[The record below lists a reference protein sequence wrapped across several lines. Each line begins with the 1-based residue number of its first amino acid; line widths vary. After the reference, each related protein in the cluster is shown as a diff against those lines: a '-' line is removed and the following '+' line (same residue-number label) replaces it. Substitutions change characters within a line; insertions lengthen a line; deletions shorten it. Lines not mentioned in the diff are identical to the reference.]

1 MLEATLFLILLGMGA
16 SVMLAIASRVF
27 YVYEDPLV
35 VAVTDAL
42 PGANCGGCGYAG
54 CSAAAEAVARGEAG
68 ANVCVIG
75 GLDTAR
81 AVAAVTGQE
90 IKEREPQLA
99 STTCTYGVGE
109 ADPTYQYDGAF
120 DCRAAVLL
128 YGGSKVCPI
137 GCLGLGTCVKVCEF
151 DAVVIGD
158 DNLPIFN
165 PAKCVACGACVKA
178 CPKNIISLTSAT
190 ERIIDEYTV
199 DECTAPCQRACPT
212 GIDIPAYIHA
222 VDEGRY
228 EDGLRIIKERCP
240 LPLVC
245 GRICPA
251 PCELDC
257 RRNFV
262 DEAVGINPLKRFL
275 AEYEQRT
282 GKHIH
287 PYKAPDSGHRT
298 AVIGGGAE
306 GLTAAYYLARLGHAP
321 TIIEAQEQLGGIL
334 RYVISGD
341 RLPDDVLDHDIQGV
355 LDIGVEA
362 RCGQR
367 LGEDYSLSS
376 LMSEG
381 FDLVTLCSGGYDSR
395 KLLPGGS
402 SSAAS
407 VPGVQLMIDL
417 LAGGP
422 EAIARN
428 VGKRVVII
436 DGLSKA
442 LEVAEQCLAAGAVEV
457 CISSRESFI
466 MWPEELRDAEALA
479 ARSIYVHA
487 EHVAVALGGRGDRLT
502 TLVLEDASAG
512 ADELPGRL
520 FHDVDTLI
528 LGAGRV
534 AELVFQRVD
543 LPAEGNSEA
552 ASRVPAGDGVLW
564 QTVET
569 FRTLPEGGDNGLFSA
584 PEPGRVSDS
593 TAVVKSMLSGR
604 RLVRGIQQHLTS
616 GQIDRVPLS
625 VVEADAVLDVTG
637 VEHVPAIPRNRSTET
652 VVGVENDWLAAQD
665 IPGLDEAGARREAAR
680 CLACGLICYR
690 KEATV
695 NHG

>member
-1 MLEATLFLILLGMGA
+1 MLEATLFLILLGLAA

-68 ANVCVIG
+68 ASVCVIG
-75 GLDTAR
+75 GNDTAL

-90 IKEREPQLA
+90 ITEREPQLA

-109 ADPTYQYDGAF
+109 ADPTYQYDGAL

-137 GCLGLGTCVKVCEF
+137 GCLGLGTCVKVCDF
-151 DAVVIGD
+151 DAVIIGD

-165 PAKCVACGACVKA
+165 PDKCVACGACVKA
-178 CPKNIISLTSAT
+178 CPKDIISLTSAT
-190 ERIIDEYTV
+190 DRIIDEYTV

-212 GIDIPAYIHA
+212 GIDIPAYIRA

-275 AEYEQRT
+275 AEYEQKT
-282 GKHIH
+282 GQHIH
-287 PYKAPDSGHRT
+287 PYKAPASGHRT

-334 RYVISGD
+334 RHVISGD
-341 RLPDDVLDHDIQGV
+341 RLPGDVLDHDIQGV

-381 FDLVTLCSGGYDSR
+381 FDLVALCSGGYDSR
-395 KLLPGGS
+395 KLLPGGPVS
-402 SSAAS
+402 TES

-417 LAGGP
+417 LAGGS

-457 CISSRESFI
+457 CIASRESFV

-479 ARSIYVHA
+479 ARSIHVHA
-487 EHVAVALGGRGDRLT
+487 EHVAMALGGRGDRLT
-502 TLVLEDASAG
+502 TLVLEDASPAAG
-512 ADELPGRL
+512 ELPGRL

-528 LGAGRV
+528 LGAGRIP
-534 AELVFQRVD
+534 ELVFQRID
-543 LPAEGNSEA
+543 QPAEGNSEA
-552 ASRVPAGDGVLW
+552 ANRVPAGDGVLW

-604 RLVRGIQQHLTS
+604 RLVRGVQQHLTT
-616 GQIDRVPLS
+616 GQIERVPLS

-637 VEHVPAIPRNRSTET
+637 VERIPVVPRNRATET
-652 VVGVENDWLAAQD
+652 VVGVENDWLAALD
-665 IPGLDEAGARREAAR
+665 IPGLDEAGARSEAAR

>member
-1 MLEATLFLILLGMGA
+1 MLEATLFLILLGLAA

-68 ANVCVIG
+68 ASVCVIG
-75 GLDTAR
+75 GLETAM

-90 IKEREPQLA
+90 ITEREPQLA

-109 ADPTYQYDGAF
+109 ADPTYRYDGAS

-137 GCLGLGTCVKVCEF
+137 GCIGLGTCVKVCDF
-151 DAVVIGD
+151 DAVTIGD
-158 DNLPIFN
+158 DNLPIFD
-165 PAKCVACGACVKA
+165 PDKCVACGACVKA
-178 CPKNIISLTSAT
+178 CPKDIISLTSAT
-190 ERIIDEYTV
+190 DRIIDEYTL
-199 DECTAPCQRACPT
+199 DECTAPCQRTCPT
-212 GIDIPAYIHA
+212 GIDIPAYIRA
-222 VDEGRY
+222 VEEGRY

-251 PCELDC
+251 PCELEC

-275 AEYEQRT
+275 AEYEAKT

-287 PYKAPDSGHRT
+287 PYQAPASGHRT

-334 RYVISGD
+334 RYVISRD
-341 RLPDDVLDHDIQGV
+341 RLPGDVLDHDIQGV
-355 LDIGVEA
+355 LDLGVEA

-367 LGEDYSLSS
+367 LGEDYSLSG
-376 LMSEG
+376 LMAEG
-381 FDLVTLCSGGYDSR
+381 FDLVAFCSGGYDSR
-395 KLLPGGS
+395 KLLPRGS
-402 SSAAS
+402 SPAES

-417 LAGGP
+417 LAGGA
-422 EAIARN
+422 EAVARR

-457 CISSRESFI
+457 CIASKESFV

-479 ARSIYVHA
+479 ARSIHVHA

-502 TLVLEDASAG
+502 TLVLEDASPAAG
-512 ADELPGRL
+512 ELPGRL

-528 LGAGRV
+528 LGAGRIP
-534 AELVFQRVD
+534 ELVFQRVD
-543 LPAEGNSEA
+543 QPAEGGGEA
-552 ASRVPAGDGVLW
+552 ASRVPAGEGPLW

-569 FRTLPEGGDNGLFSA
+569 FRTLPAGGDNGLFSS

-604 RLVRGIQQHLTS
+604 RLVRGVQQHLTA
-616 GQIDRVPLS
+616 GQIERVPLS

-637 VEHVPAIPRNRSTET
+637 VEQVPAVPRNRTSET